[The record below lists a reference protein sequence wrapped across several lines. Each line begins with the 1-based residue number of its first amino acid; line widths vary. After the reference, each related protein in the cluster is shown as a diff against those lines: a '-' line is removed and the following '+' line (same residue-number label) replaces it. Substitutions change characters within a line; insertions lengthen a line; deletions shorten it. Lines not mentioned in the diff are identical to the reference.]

1 MPSTNGHGPKRA
13 ILYARVSTDEQA
25 RSGYS
30 LAQQLE
36 ALRDYAAREGYGV
49 LEEVQDPGQS
59 GASLERPGMDRVRDL
74 VAAGGVSVV
83 LAQDRDRF
91 AREPAYHYL
100 LRREFE
106 ERGTQLRS
114 LNDRGDD
121 TPEGDLTDGI
131 LDQLAKYERAKIVER
146 SRRGKIRKAREG
158 KVIAGRMARYGG
170 AARYG
175 YRFNDTRDA
184 LVVDEEKMQV
194 VRRIFRMVGV
204 EGAPVYAVKRAL
216 DADRV
221 PTATGKRSWSA
232 TIVRDIIMADL
243 YVPRPYREVV
253 SLVSPDVAARLEPEE
268 SYCLWAW
275 GATSRT
281 RRRISELTPEGRIY
295 RTRAKVSLKPEED
308 RIYVPVPSSDIP
320 REWIFAAREA
330 IKDNRK
336 TSNAGRRFWE
346 LSGGILRCAE
356 CGWTMY
362 AHTAPSS
369 LTKHCFYYVCNAK
382 YKKGPEFCVTTR
394 TRKAA
399 ALEKRVWSEVRAY
412 LEEPERLRADLDRA
426 IELERGS
433 RGDPDREA
441 KMWAQRITEADAKW
455 ARLQHAYAEGVISLE
470 DLRERLAE
478 LDEEKATAERELAAL
493 QDREDRVRD
502 LERDREAVLEELMG
516 DASEALDSMSPEQ
529 RHRFYKM
536 LRIKVHIDAED
547 ALEITGV
554 FPEPIRSGPGFCTF
568 EGSRL

>member
-1 MPSTNGHGPKRA
+1 
-13 ILYARVSTDEQA
+13 
-25 RSGYS
+25 
-30 LAQQLE
+30 
-36 ALRDYAAREGYGV
+36 
-49 LEEVQDPGQS
+49 
-59 GASLERPGMDRVRDL
+59 
-74 VAAGGVSVV
+74 
-83 LAQDRDRF
+83 
-91 AREPAYHYL
+91 
-100 LRREFE
+100 
-106 ERGTQLRS
+106 
-114 LNDRGDD
+114 
-121 TPEGDLTDGI
+121 
-131 LDQLAKYERAKIVER
+131 
-146 SRRGKIRKAREG
+146 
-158 KVIAGRMARYGG
+158 
-170 AARYG
+170 
-175 YRFNDTRDA
+175 
-184 LVVDEEKMQV
+184 
-194 VRRIFRMVGV
+194 
-204 EGAPVYAVKRAL
+204 
-216 DADRV
+216 
-221 PTATGKRSWSA
+221 
-232 TIVRDIIMADL
+232 
-243 YVPRPYREVV
+243 
-253 SLVSPDVAARLEPEE
+253 
-268 SYCLWAW
+268 
-275 GATSRT
+275 
-281 RRRISELTPEGRIY
+281 
-295 RTRAKVSLKPEED
+295 
-308 RIYVPVPSSDIP
+308 
-320 REWIFAAREA
+320 
-330 IKDNRK
+330 
-336 TSNAGRRFWE
+336 
-346 LSGGILRCAE
+346 
-356 CGWTMY
+356 MY

-502 LERDREAVLEELMG
+502 LERDREAVLEGLMG

-554 FPEPIRSGPGFCTF
+554 FPEPIISGPVFCTF